1 MEGFGLF
8 CVADLAA
15 IYHLA
20 RRLWS
25 CIVWLW
31 KNIFSGWLIVG
42 GWWWS
47 GWNPYLQRVWRI
59 CLVQSSVWRAPKDS
73 GSQSID
79 FSPCSFIRLGVTWS
93 DQDVMSWNCVYIM
106 WHSHIEVFFVRVIV
120 RMCVVVGTPFWL
132 ALGEVYGDETM
143 KGPLYVLLLRGQL
156 ITGLFNYFNLRRT
169 SKWLLTSG
177 VV

>member
-8 CVADLAA
+8 CVADLVD

-25 CIVWLW
+25 RIVWLW

-42 GWWWS
+42 GWWDS
-47 GWNPYLQRVWRI
+47 LFVEGLKDYV
-59 CLVQSSVWRAPKDS
+59 VQSSVWRAPKDS

-79 FSPCSFIRLGVTWS
+79 FSSCSFIRLRVTWS
-93 DQDVMSWNCVYIM
+93 DQDIMSWNCVYIM

-120 RMCVVVGTPFWL
+120 RMCVVVGTPFLL

-143 KGPLYVLLLRGQL
+143 KGPLYVLLLRGPL

-169 SKWLLTSG
+169 NKWLLTSG